1 LLAAPSD
8 VPKYHVLK
16 IIRRRLE
23 EKRLPSEQAEKP
35 AL

>member
-16 IIRRRLE
+16 IIRRLE